1 MDLFTQDY
9 ADIQAH
15 VDYAKEAFH
24 AHGLTLESSGDM
36 EEFARFIA
44 AQKESWGASASHDPV
59 HSYLTPGNAF
69 WIWLEDKDGNRVAS
83 AAQKVIRTENFIA
96 EVLSHRLYDT
106 MKPVLDAR
114 LPEFFAGAGEEDFSF
129 RGNVIYGS
137 GLFVHP
143 DYRGRGFILLGRISR
158 TLALRH
164 FSADWFVGIQRY
176 TPNSHIRALQAQSY
190 AHCKPALKGMPY
202 KWDGEFQISWSSGAE
217 WLNAIRSELRNAGRI
232 PAMPSHVPADRIPEG
247 AVGHSPARTH

>member
-9 ADIQAH
+9 ADIQEH
-15 VDYAKEAFH
+15 VTYAKEMFR

-36 EEFARFIA
+36 EDFARFIA
-44 AQKESWGASASHDPV
+44 AQKESWGASASHDPL
-59 HSYLTPGNAF
+59 HSYLTPANAF
-69 WIWLEDKDGNRVAS
+69 WIWLQDKDGNRVAS
-83 AAQKVIRTENFIA
+83 AAQKVIRTESFID

-114 LPEFFAGAGEEDFSF
+114 LPEFFAGVGDGDFNF
-129 RGNVIYGS
+129 RGNVVYGS

-143 DYRGRGFILLGRISR
+143 DYRGRGFILLGRVSR

-176 TPNSHIRALQAQSY
+176 TPNSHMRALKAQSY

-202 KWDGEFQISWSSGAE
+202 KWDGQFQISWSSGAE
-217 WLNAIRSELRNAGRI
+217 WLDAIRSELRDAGRI
-232 PAMPSHVPADRIPEG
+232 PAMPSHAPADRRPEE
-247 AVGHSPARTH
+247 AAGHNPARTH

>member
-1 MDLFTQDY
+1 MDLFKQDY
-9 ADIQAH
+9 ADVQTH
-15 VDYAKEAFH
+15 VDYAKETFRE
-24 AHGLTLESSGDM
+24 HGLTMESSGDM
-36 EEFARFIA
+36 EDFARFISK
-44 AQKESWGASASHDPV
+44 QEESWGASASHDPV

-83 AAQKVIRTENFIA
+83 AAQKVVRTRSFIS

-114 LPEFFAGAGEEDFSF
+114 LPDYFAGVGDGDFNFS
-129 RGNVIYGS
+129 GNVIYGS

-143 DYRGRGFILLGRISR
+143 HYRGRGFILLGRVSR
-158 TLALRH
+158 SLALRH
-164 FSADWFVGIQRY
+164 FSADWFVGIQRF
-176 TPNSHIRALQAQSY
+176 TQNSHIRALQAQSY

-217 WLNAIRSELRNAGRI
+217 WLEAIRSELRSAGRI
-232 PAMPSHVPADRIPEG
+232 PSMPSPSPVGHIREEA
-247 AVGHSPARTH
+247 AGHSPGRTH